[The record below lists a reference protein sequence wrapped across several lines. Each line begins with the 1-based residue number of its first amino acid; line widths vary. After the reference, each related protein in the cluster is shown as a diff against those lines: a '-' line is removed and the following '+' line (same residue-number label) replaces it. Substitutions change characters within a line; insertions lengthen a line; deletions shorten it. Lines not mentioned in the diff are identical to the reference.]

1 MNSAEKQ
8 RLTPGNFPGKA
19 VRLMRQRHWFLLSI
33 LFFLAVCALRMP
45 SVQRK
50 TGIQITAHRGC
61 SAHYPENTMSAFRAA
76 AAGGADCIELDL
88 QQTAD
93 GIPVVSHDESLHRT
107 TGVHHRVASL
117 CCRDLRRLDAGSWY
131 ATSFAGERIPTFEEV
146 LRLAQRQKI
155 HLNVEIKD
163 CGCRAS
169 LCTSALALI
178 RRYHMETLCA
188 VASQNYGVLCRI
200 KRCAPELPTIY
211 ITGNP
216 VPASLQPC
224 ADEISAP
231 YSSLTSAA
239 VAQIHRRGKRVHVWT
254 VDTPEEIRGAA
265 ALNADDVITDDP
277 GLAQSIICKPQPAA
291 YAFTA
296 QRIFVECARGL
307 R

>member
-1 MNSAEKQ
+1 
-8 RLTPGNFPGKA
+8 
-19 VRLMRQRHWFLLSI
+19 MRQRRWFLVSI

-45 SVQRK
+45 SVRREN
-50 TGIQITAHRGC
+50 GIQITAHRGC
-61 SAHYPENTMSAFRAA
+61 SARYPENTMSAFRAA
-76 AAGGADCIELDL
+76 AALGADCIELDL

-93 GIPVVSHDESLHRT
+93 GVPVVSHDESLCRT
-107 TGVHHRVASL
+107 TGVHRRVASL
-117 CCRDLRRLDAGSWY
+117 CCRDLQRLDAGSWY
-131 ATSFAGERIPTFEEV
+131 ATSFAGEHIPTFEEV
-146 LRLAQRQKI
+146 LRLAQRRKI
-155 HLNVEIKD
+155 RLNVEIKD

-169 LCTSALALI
+169 LCGKTLALI

-188 VASQNYGVLCRI
+188 VASQNYGVLSRV

-216 VPASLQPC
+216 VPASLLPC

-254 VDTPEEIRGAA
+254 VDTPEEIRSAA
-265 ALNADDVITDDP
+265 ALGADDVITDDP
-277 GLAQSIICKPQPAA
+277 ALAQSIFRKAQPV